1 MRRTL
6 AGLLVAA
13 LVLPLLPL
21 LVWAV
26 SDTWRYP
33 ALAPQRTSL
42 RGWRL
47 LLDPSSEVLTGL
59 LTSLTTGA
67 LVTALALLVGVPAG
81 RALGLYDFRG
91 KQALRYLLL
100 LPALVPALAVMLG
113 TQVVLLH
120 YGVADTV
127 AGVVLVQL
135 VPAVP
140 YVVSVT
146 AGAFGTFDVRLE
158 QQARVLGAGPVAT
171 ALHVTLPA
179 LRSPLLV
186 AAYLAFL
193 VSWSEYVLTLLVG
206 GGVVKTLPLLLF
218 AYLQGSDLTQAA
230 AVAVL
235 LAAPPALLLVA
246 LRRRIGDVAGA
257 TIGLVR
263 L

>member
-1 MRRTL
+1 M
-6 AGLLVAA
+6 VAA
-13 LVLPLLPL
+13 LLSPLLPL
-21 LVWAV
+21 LVWAF

-33 ALAPQRTSL
+33 ALVPQHSSL

-47 LLDPSSEVLTGL
+47 LLAPSSEVLTGL
-59 LTSLTTGA
+59 LTSLTVSA

-81 RALGLYDFRG
+81 RALGLYDFPG
-91 KQALRYLLL
+91 KQTVRYLLL
-100 LPALVPALAVMLG
+100 LPALVPPLAVILG

-120 YGVADTV
+120 YGIADTL

-135 VPAVP
+135 LPALP

-146 AGAFGTFDVRLE
+146 SAAFGTFDARLE
-158 QQARVLGAGPVAT
+158 QQARVLGAGPVT
-171 ALHVTLPA
+171 TLLHVTLPA

-206 GGVVKTLPLLLF
+206 GGTVKTLPLLLF
-218 AYLQGSDLTQAA
+218 AYLGGSDLTQAA

-235 LAAPPALLLVA
+235 LAVPPVLLLLA
-246 LRRRIGDVAGA
+246 LRRRLGDVTGA
-257 TIGLVR
+257 AIGLVR